1 MNSSYLSQ
9 IYNLDTN
16 TDIVAQPQVT
26 TRGMK
31 LRVPLPQ
38 LLKRNPRL
46 GVDRP
51 AAVSTLYEVEGLA
64 VIDYPGQLGSR
75 A

>member
-9 IYNLDTN
+9 INNLDTN
-16 TDIVAQPQVT
+16 TDIVTQPQVA
-26 TRGMK
+26 TRRIK

-38 LLKRNPRL
+38 LSKRNSRL

-64 VIDYPGQLGSR
+64 VVDNPRQLGSR